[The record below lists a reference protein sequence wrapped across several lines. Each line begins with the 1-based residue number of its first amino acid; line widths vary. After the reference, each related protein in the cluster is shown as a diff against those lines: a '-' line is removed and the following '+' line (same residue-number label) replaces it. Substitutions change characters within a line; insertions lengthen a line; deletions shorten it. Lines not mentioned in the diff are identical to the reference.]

1 MPGAGRVCLK
11 LLILYASCLSSPL
24 DKHATLCNNRVEYL
38 TTLHYIQ
45 KYLSPGARVLEIG
58 AGTGRYSHALA
69 RQGYRVD
76 AVELVEHNIDLFRRH
91 TLPGEPVTVTQGN
104 ALDLSFLEDE
114 RYDLTL
120 LLGPLYHLYREED
133 KLRALREAIR
143 VTRPGGIL
151 FAAYVISDGCLL
163 DEGFHRRNID
173 VPEYIRSGLLD
184 KETFRP
190 IPSPRTCSSWCAR
203 RMWTG

>member
-1 MPGAGRVCLK
+1 MP
-11 LLILYASCLSSPL
+11 LIFPHPL

-45 KYLSPGARVLEIG
+45 KYLSLGARVLEIG

-69 RQGYRVD
+69 RQGYRVG

-104 ALDLSFLEDE
+104 ALDLSFLEDD

-120 LLGPLYHLYREED
+120 LLGPLYHLYR
-133 KLRALREAIR
+133 
-143 VTRPGGIL
+143 
-151 FAAYVISDGCLL
+151 
-163 DEGFHRRNID
+163 
-173 VPEYIRSGLLD
+173 
-184 KETFRP
+184 
-190 IPSPRTCSSWCAR
+190 
-203 RMWTG
+203 